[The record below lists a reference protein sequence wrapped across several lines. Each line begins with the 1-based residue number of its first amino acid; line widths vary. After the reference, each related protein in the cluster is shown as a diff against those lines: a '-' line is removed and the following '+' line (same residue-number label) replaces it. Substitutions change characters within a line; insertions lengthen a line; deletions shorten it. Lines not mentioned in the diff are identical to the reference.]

1 MKRRLCFHHYYTNIY
16 GAMDVYWR
24 AASIAYRASRVKIHG
39 TVSVRWLVNPR
50 GNSISGSTYRGVR
63 GRDSGTIVMRI
74 SPDVRVKG
82 SIRATALNLANI
94 VGTFAHELRH
104 VHDNQHHIRRVRKPT
119 SDEHGTPSERIAA
132 LETEHVLQML
142 TINPHRRRFDQLTRR
157 LHKNGIRRISRVA
170 IASN

>member
-1 MKRRLCFHHYYTNIY
+1 MKHRLCFHHYYANIY

-39 TVSVRWLVNPR
+39 TVSVRWFVSPHR
-50 GNSISGSTYRGVR
+50 HTISASTYRSVR

-74 SPDVRVKG
+74 SPDVRAKG
-82 SIRATALNLANI
+82 SIRATALNLAEI
-94 VGTFAHELRH
+94 VGAFAHELRH

-119 SDEHGTPSERIAA
+119 SDEHGTPSERAA
-132 LETEHVLQML
+132 MLEAEHVLQML

-157 LHKNGIRRISRVA
+157 LQKNGIRRNLPRRNRV
-170 IASN
+170 

>member
-1 MKRRLCFHHYYTNIY
+1 VKHRLCFHHYYANIY

-39 TVSVRWLVNPR
+39 TVSVRWLVSPHR
-50 GNSISGSTYRGVR
+50 HTISASTYRSVR

-74 SPDVRVKG
+74 SPDVRAKG
-82 SIRATALNLANI
+82 SIRATALNLAEI
-94 VGTFAHELRH
+94 VGAFAHELRH

-119 SDEHGTPSERIAA
+119 SDEHGTPSERAA
-132 LETEHVLQML
+132 MLEAEHVLQML

-157 LHKNGIRRISRVA
+157 LQKNGIRRNLPRRNRV
-170 IASN
+170 